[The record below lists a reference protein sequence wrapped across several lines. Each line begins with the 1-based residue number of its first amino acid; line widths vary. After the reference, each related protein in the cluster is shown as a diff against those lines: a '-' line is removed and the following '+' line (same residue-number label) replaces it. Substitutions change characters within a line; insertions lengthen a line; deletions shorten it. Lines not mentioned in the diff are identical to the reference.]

1 MVEMQNG
8 AQPYFYDRGIYY
20 LSRAISNQGEK
31 GKDWKFSLCPVYG
44 IFLLNYKMGI
54 NSKFRTD
61 VILADRDT
69 GRMFSDKIRQ
79 VYLELPW
86 FTKEP
91 DDCETDFERWLY
103 LLKHMDTLERMPFK
117 ARKAVFDK
125 LLEVADVAS
134 LSRDERIQSIKQSGD
149 SLRRS
154 RLIFLN
160 YLPVITRLFHDYLP
174 DCLAGLDDVEAGGQI
189 AAVQTGDRAEVV
201 QQPSVGGDD
210 ADGRNGIRVGACA
223 VGNVEVD
230 AEGTRLRPDAEGIGG
245 GGDGLVGDRVVFD
258 DAGD

>member
-1 MVEMQNG
+1 
-8 AQPYFYDRGIYY
+8 
-20 LSRAISNQGEK
+20 
-31 GKDWKFSLCPVYG
+31 
-44 IFLLNYKMGI
+44 
-54 NSKFRTD
+54 
-61 VILADRDT
+61 
-69 GRMFSDKIRQ
+69 
-79 VYLELPW
+79 
-86 FTKEP
+86 
-91 DDCETDFERWLY
+91 
-103 LLKHMDTLERMPFK
+103 MPFK

-189 AAVQTGDRAEVV
+189 AAVQAGDRAEVV

-223 VGNVEVD
+223 VKEAVIHRSAAVIVSDCPLTGWVTPS
-230 AEGTRLRPDAEGIGG
+230 G
-245 GGDGLVGDRVVFD
+245 
-258 DAGD
+258 AGPER

>member
-1 MVEMQNG
+1 
-8 AQPYFYDRGIYY
+8 
-20 LSRAISNQGEK
+20 
-31 GKDWKFSLCPVYG
+31 
-44 IFLLNYKMGI
+44 
-54 NSKFRTD
+54 
-61 VILADRDT
+61 
-69 GRMFSDKIRQ
+69 
-79 VYLELPW
+79 
-86 FTKEP
+86 
-91 DDCETDFERWLY
+91 
-103 LLKHMDTLERMPFK
+103 MPFK

-189 AAVQTGDRAEVV
+189 AAVQAGDRAEVV
-201 QQPSVGGDD
+201 
-210 ADGRNGIRVGACA
+210 
-223 VGNVEVD
+223 VD

>member
-1 MVEMQNG
+1 M
-8 AQPYFYDRGIYY
+8 
-20 LSRAISNQGEK
+20 
-31 GKDWKFSLCPVYG
+31 
-44 IFLLNYKMGI
+44 
-54 NSKFRTD
+54 
-61 VILADRDT
+61 
-69 GRMFSDKIRQ
+69 
-79 VYLELPW
+79 
-86 FTKEP
+86 
-91 DDCETDFERWLY
+91 
-103 LLKHMDTLERMPFK
+103 
-117 ARKAVFDK
+117 
-125 LLEVADVAS
+125 
-134 LSRDERIQSIKQSGD
+134 
-149 SLRRS
+149 
-154 RLIFLN
+154 N

-189 AAVQTGDRAEVV
+189 AAVQAGDKAEVV

>member
-1 MVEMQNG
+1 
-8 AQPYFYDRGIYY
+8 
-20 LSRAISNQGEK
+20 
-31 GKDWKFSLCPVYG
+31 
-44 IFLLNYKMGI
+44 
-54 NSKFRTD
+54 
-61 VILADRDT
+61 
-69 GRMFSDKIRQ
+69 
-79 VYLELPW
+79 
-86 FTKEP
+86 
-91 DDCETDFERWLY
+91 
-103 LLKHMDTLERMPFK
+103 MPFK

-189 AAVQTGDRAEVV
+189 AAVQAGDKAEVV

-210 ADGRNGIRVGACA
+210 ADVLQDVTYPQQPLPTTEAGKHALVA
-223 VGNVEVD
+223 V
-230 AEGTRLRPDAEGIGG
+230 A
-245 GGDGLVGDRVVFD
+245 
-258 DAGD
+258 

>member
-1 MVEMQNG
+1 
-8 AQPYFYDRGIYY
+8 
-20 LSRAISNQGEK
+20 
-31 GKDWKFSLCPVYG
+31 
-44 IFLLNYKMGI
+44 
-54 NSKFRTD
+54 
-61 VILADRDT
+61 
-69 GRMFSDKIRQ
+69 
-79 VYLELPW
+79 
-86 FTKEP
+86 
-91 DDCETDFERWLY
+91 
-103 LLKHMDTLERMPFK
+103 MPFK

-189 AAVQTGDRAEVV
+189 AAVQAGDRAEVV